1 MSGEYREGGG
11 LAALFLIRETREN
24 PSMNDRHFT
33 SRSLASSFVWIA
45 TATLCVIAV
54 SSLLGTSRAHAE
66 NPSGVWRGQWTSQSS
81 GHRGAL
87 GAKIRPAGP
96 DHYKATFYGRFAV
109 VIPFFYR
116 TTLDRIPG
124 TTDMYYSAKK
134 MPLLGTYE
142 TTARISGSHF
152 RADFVGKKDRG
163 VFEMRRR
170 R

>member
-1 MSGEYREGGG
+1 
-11 LAALFLIRETREN
+11 
-24 PSMNDRHFT
+24 MNDRNFS
-33 SRSLASSFVWIA
+33 SRSLTSNLVWAVAVTLGVVAIA
-45 TATLCVIAV
+45 
-54 SSLLGTSRAHAE
+54 SLLGTSRAHAG
-66 NPSGVWRGQWTSQSS
+66 NPSGVWRGKWTSQSS

-142 TTARISGSHF
+142 TTARISGDSF

-170 R
+170 SIK

>member
-1 MSGEYREGGG
+1 
-11 LAALFLIRETREN
+11 
-24 PSMNDRHFT
+24 MNDRLFP
-33 SRSLASSFVWIA
+33 SRSLTSRLVRIA
-45 TATLCVIAV
+45 TATLCVIAI
-54 SSLLGTSRAHAE
+54 SSWLGHSRIYAA
-66 NPSGVWRGQWTSQSS
+66 NPAGVWRGQWTSQSS

-87 GAKIRPAGP
+87 GAKIRSAGP
-96 DHYKATFYGRFAV
+96 DHYKTTFYGRFAV

-124 TTDMYYSAKK
+124 TTDMFYSAKK

-142 TTARISGSHF
+142 TTARISGNSF

-170 R
+170 

>member
-1 MSGEYREGGG
+1 
-11 LAALFLIRETREN
+11 
-24 PSMNDRHFT
+24 MNDRHFPPRAI
-33 SRSLASSFVWIA
+33 SGSLLWAA
-45 TATLCVIAV
+45 AATLGVIAI
-54 SSLLGTSRAHAE
+54 SSLMGSSRAHAS

-96 DHYKATFYGRFAV
+96 DHYNATFYGRFAV
-109 VIPFFYR
+109 VVPFFYR

-142 TTARISGSHF
+142 TTARISGNSF

>member
-1 MSGEYREGGG
+1 
-11 LAALFLIRETREN
+11 
-24 PSMNDRHFT
+24 MNDRSFP
-33 SRSLASSFVWIA
+33 SRAISSSLFWAA
-45 TATLCVIAV
+45 AATLGVIAI
-54 SSLLGTSRAHAE
+54 SSLMSSSRVHAA
-66 NPSGVWRGQWTSQSS
+66 NPTGVWRGQWSSQSS

-96 DHYKATFYGRFAV
+96 DHYEATFYGRFAV

-124 TTDMYYSAKK
+124 TDDFYYSAKK

-142 TTARISGSHF
+142 TTARISGNSF

>member
-1 MSGEYREGGG
+1 
-11 LAALFLIRETREN
+11 
-24 PSMNDRHFT
+24 MNDRYF
-33 SRSLASSFVWIA
+33 SPRSLTARLVRTA
-45 TATLCVIAV
+45 AATLCALAI
-54 SSLLGTSRAHAE
+54 SLLMDGDRAHAS

-87 GAKIRPAGP
+87 AAKIRPAGP

-124 TTDMYYSAKK
+124 TADMYYSAKK

-142 TTARISGSHF
+142 TTARISGNSF